1 MENSEIENNIVDK
14 RFENLGIP
22 VLRVNH
28 EEQKNFQKGGKAKN
42 DNNDFIINLS
52 KLYRKFTA
60 IYNIFI
66 ISYIKISIY

>member
-22 VLRVNH
+22 AILRVNQ

-42 DNNDFIINLS
+42 DNNDFIIRPVKVISKNL
-52 KLYRKFTA
+52 L
-60 IYNIFI
+60 
-66 ISYIKISIY
+66 